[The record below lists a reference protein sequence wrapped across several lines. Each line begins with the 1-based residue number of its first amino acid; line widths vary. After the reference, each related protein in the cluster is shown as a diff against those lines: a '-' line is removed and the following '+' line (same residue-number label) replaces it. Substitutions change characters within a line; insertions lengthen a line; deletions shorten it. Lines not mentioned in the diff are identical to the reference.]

1 MISLLR
7 VPAKLWDQTTT
18 NMRDVAAFGPRF
30 LLRHLPRIT
39 GAFTAA
45 VHIRGVG
52 LIHLRPGESDVAV
65 VRQVFLHNE
74 YELREAI
81 HSRVAARYAE
91 IVSSGR
97 KPVVVDAGANIG
109 AASLF
114 FRKRFP
120 EAAIVAVE
128 PDPENLRVLR
138 LNLARHQ
145 SMFIVPAAIGCR
157 DGLVKIEDH
166 GQGWSTRTKRNG
178 RGIPITTMANAF
190 ARVPNGVPF
199 IAKIDVEG
207 FESDLFAENTNWLNE
222 VYMVAIEPHDWLLP
236 GERTSR
242 AFQVATGQSDFEIF
256 VSGENLIYVR
266 A

>member
-1 MISLLR
+1 MTFLPR
-7 VPAKLWDQTTT
+7 VSAKLWARAAT
-18 NMRDVAAFGPRF
+18 NARDVAVFGPRF

-39 GAFTAA
+39 GAYTAA
-45 VHIRGVG
+45 IHIPGVG
-52 LIHLRPGESDVAV
+52 RVHLRPGESDVAT
-65 VRQVFLHNE
+65 VRQVFLYSE

-81 HSRVAARYAE
+81 HVRVAARYAE

-114 FRKRFP
+114 FRKKFP
-120 EAAIVAVE
+120 GAAIVAVE

-138 LNLARHQ
+138 LNLEGHQ
-145 SMFIVPAAIGCR
+145 DMFIVPAAIGCR

-166 GQGWSTRTKRNG
+166 GQGWSTRTKRDESG
-178 RGIPITTMANAF
+178 LPVITMANAF
-190 ARVPNGVPF
+190 ATVRNGTPF
-199 IAKIDVEG
+199 IAKIDIEG
-207 FESDLFAENTNWLNE
+207 FESDLFAENTDWLNE

-242 AFQVATGQSDFEIF
+242 AFQVAMGQFDFEIF

-266 A
+266 V